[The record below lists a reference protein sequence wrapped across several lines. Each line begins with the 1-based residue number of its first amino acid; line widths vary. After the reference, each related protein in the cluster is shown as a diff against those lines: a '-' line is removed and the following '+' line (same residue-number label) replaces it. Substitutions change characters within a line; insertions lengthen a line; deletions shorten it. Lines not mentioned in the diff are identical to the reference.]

1 MPHFFHVPRF
11 TGREV
16 LLEGL
21 ESYHACFF
29 GVKFCAPSWIVS
41 YVQAV
46 LTPDMWNF
54 DVIPSIRAI
63 PGIPAVTWLVLTCL
77 NMFELFLSISIYFYV
92 WLVPVWDD
100 QLTAVIFFEVQTTRN
115 CDEEGKFMQV
125 SGRKRNG
132 RGKKNTQMEHEHT
145 LAIEIYTQIYTDIHT
160 CTYVYIYIHMYVYI
174 YIICVYT

>member
-1 MPHFFHVPRF
+1 MHVFFW
-11 TGREV
+11 
-16 LLEGL
+16 
-21 ESYHACFF
+21 
-29 GVKFCAPSWIVS
+29 VKFCAPSWIVS

-46 LTPDMWNF
+46 LTPDMWDF
-54 DVIPSIRAI
+54 DVIPSIRPI

-100 QLTAVIFFEVQTTRN
+100 QLTAVIFFKEVQTTRN

-132 RGKKNTQMEHEHT
+132 RGNKNTQMEYEHT
-145 LAIEIYTQIYTDIHT
+145 LVIEIYTNIHRYTHMYI
-160 CTYVYIYIHMYVYI
+160 CIYIYICIHMTYTVYNT
-174 YIICVYT
+174 Y